1 MNRLSALPYK
11 HYESLFTRFYQ
22 GYILPEKFGVDKRKN
37 HFSSLIV
44 SGQMERR
51 EAIDL
56 LDCPTYP
63 DEMKLI
69 RDKRMFL
76 KKMRWRQDKLD
87 EYIARL
93 QFLTKGIRIL
103 QRL

>member
-1 MNRLSALPYK
+1 MNAVI
-11 HYESLFTRFYQ
+11 SLTLINTMSLYSPDFYQ

-63 DEMKLI
+63 DEMELI

-76 KKMRWRQDKLD
+76 KKDALA
-87 EYIARL
+87 AR
-93 QFLTKGIRIL
+93 
-103 QRL
+103 